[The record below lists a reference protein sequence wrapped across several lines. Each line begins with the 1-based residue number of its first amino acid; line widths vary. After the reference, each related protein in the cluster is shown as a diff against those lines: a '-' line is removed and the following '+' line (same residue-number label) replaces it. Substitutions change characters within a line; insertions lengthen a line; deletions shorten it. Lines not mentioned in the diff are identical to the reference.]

1 MSKFKKKNIVRYK
14 TCWFEFEQNKRRA
27 KSLEKNLHQKKP
39 KKKKKKKRKMSVVW
53 DSDEDS
59 LGADKDYVIKE
70 EGENIPLDDSE
81 NKEKNEN
88 EYKKECLIKIITKR
102 INKENFNL
110 LKKYFYKLKEI
121 KYEIKNKEQNIIKE
135 SDIY

>member
-1 MSKFKKKNIVRYK
+1 MRKKKKIQEIKMMSKFKKKNIVRYK

-81 NKEKNEN
+81 DNEN
-88 EYKKECLIKIITKR
+88 
-102 INKENFNL
+102 NENNDSMSSEDG
-110 LKKYFYKLKEI
+110 LKKNISSSEDFTDSNYKN
-121 KYEIKNKEQNIIKE
+121 Y
-135 SDIY
+135 S